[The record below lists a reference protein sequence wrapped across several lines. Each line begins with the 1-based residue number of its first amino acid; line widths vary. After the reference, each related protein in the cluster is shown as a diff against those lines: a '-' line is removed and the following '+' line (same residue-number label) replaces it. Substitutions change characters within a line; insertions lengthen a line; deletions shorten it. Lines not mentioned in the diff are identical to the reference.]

1 MFFTPCDNW
10 KTLFSVNV
18 CRSFEIF
25 STVILL
31 LSLKQVFWQK
41 SVFYVISTITMR
53 YQYQSL
59 KECYH
64 LLFVLD
70 KLFQFTLCRNM
81 GGRLP
86 NSCFMKTFLLS
97 FIFWL
102 FYNFLYKWIF
112 WNTKTLWKHVF
123 HNCIFKN
130 SLVFIRW
137 VFIK

>member
-10 KTLFSVNV
+10 KTLSSVNV

-53 YQYQSL
+53 YQYQSSKRML
-59 KECYH
+59 S
-64 LLFVLD
+64 
-70 KLFQFTLCRNM
+70 FTICTWQTFCRNM

>member
-1 MFFTPCDNW
+1 
-10 KTLFSVNV
+10 
-18 CRSFEIF
+18 
-25 STVILL
+25 
-31 LSLKQVFWQK
+31 
-41 SVFYVISTITMR
+41 
-53 YQYQSL
+53 
-59 KECYH
+59 
-64 LLFVLD
+64 
-70 KLFQFTLCRNM
+70 M

-137 VFIK
+137 VFIKWEQNYIAASTFLSTDNIYFNVNIWFKKSTDSIERWKSRVPKRIGANRNLHKPVLNKIMTTQEQCVKHDFIALL